1 MRIHW
6 AKFWR
11 RPQTYFLLAGTA
23 LGYAL
28 LIGLA
33 GGRSLAFLGGGA
45 IAILM
50 VGSWIAGFQGDAS
63 IASDANLLEAST
75 FSRQLD
81 PLGRRVPG
89 SGQKTWRQ
97 AQAWASESQRFA
109 ARIAEREPV
118 LQMGLLEAMHTVVDL
133 AQQVA
138 DGLAVIN
145 QIETPTYRKLAQQRL
160 AASCDRLQATHAQ
173 LQQLQDQ
180 VALSSLAADTPSAS
194 LPQSLQTLI
203 SANRHILEEQPPG

>member
-11 RPQTYFLLAGTA
+11 RPQTYLLLAGTA
-23 LGYAL
+23 LGFTL
-28 LIGLA
+28 LIAIA
-33 GGRSLAFLGGGA
+33 GGRSLTILGGGA
-45 IAILM
+45 IAVLM
-50 VGSWIAGFQGDAS
+50 VGSWLAGFQRDPS
-63 IASDANLLEAST
+63 FSSEANLLEANT

-81 PLGRRVPG
+81 PMGRRVPG
-89 SGQKTWRQ
+89 SGQKIWRQ
-97 AQAWASESQRFA
+97 AETWASESQRFA

-118 LQMGLLEAMHTVVDL
+118 LQMELLDALHTVVDL

-138 DGLAVIN
+138 DGLTVMN
-145 QIETPTYRKLAQQRL
+145 QIETPTYRQLAQQRL

-180 VALSSLAADTPSAS
+180 VALSSLDADATTRS

-203 SANRHILEEQPPG
+203 SANKHILEEQPPG